1 MKPTIFF
8 TTETQ
13 RAQSNDPSAPSTALA
28 SPACG
33 WSRLAKANPRQS
45 IDKKFGLVL
54 RALRAFVVS
63 LLIATAVHAQ
73 TDFLNLQNTTVT
85 AATTQSA
92 NVTITASNNYIINT
106 GGSATFSSGISIIL
120 NPGVH
125 IYPASS
131 GTAFHAFIDSNK
143 NNISDW
149 IEEQSG
155 TNPPY
160 FTSFESADGFSL
172 GNINAQNAWYSGPAT
187 VSLVNTAAS
196 DGLWSVDIPASNPT
210 SSLSRFFKPMS
221 GQSITYVDFYMK
233 PTFTTS
239 IDLSS
244 MINLSSTFVG
254 FLQTSGSGQVQM
266 LSGSGSWIAVGPSI
280 SLTSA
285 GQAQAWQRITAV
297 LNYGANTWSLYLNN
311 TAIANNQAFF
321 DTAETYLP
329 YIAIFGGTNTDT
341 MVDDFYI
348 GSDNPLP
355 AGSSPLTPPASL
367 SVSSTTP
374 STVTIYWAP
383 ATGANPITGYHVYR
397 NGLMI
402 GTTSGSATYFTD
414 SNLSA
419 GTGYNY
425 YVEGFDAASDTS
437 GYSVRTTATT
447 ATPNTL
453 NLEIFPPIK

>member
-1 MKPTIFF
+1 M
-8 TTETQ
+8 
-13 RAQSNDPSAPSTALA
+13 
-28 SPACG
+28 
-33 WSRLAKANPRQS
+33 
-45 IDKKFGLVL
+45 
-54 RALRAFVVS
+54 
-63 LLIATAVHAQ
+63 
-73 TDFLNLQNTTVT
+73 
-85 AATTQSA
+85 
-92 NVTITASNNYIINT
+92 
-106 GGSATFSSGISIIL
+106 
-120 NPGVH
+120 
-125 IYPASS
+125 
-131 GTAFHAFIDSNK
+131 
-143 NNISDW
+143 
-149 IEEQSG
+149 
-155 TNPPY
+155 
-160 FTSFESADGFSL
+160 
-172 GNINAQNAWYSGPAT
+172 
-187 VSLVNTAAS
+187 SLVNTAAS

-447 ATPNTL
+447 ATTNTL
-453 NLEIFPPIK
+453 NLEIFTPIK